1 MAFPLLF
8 ATALLDINPTVNLPN
23 IFLLPL
29 LLHSNQFFGVNVGRR
44 LLNWDVVLGV
54 DIIFGW
60 VWGQMVEQV
69 LLVGGRLLSV
79 LRGRAEL
86 LTLEVGL
93 L

>member
-29 LLHSNQFFGVNVGRR
+29 LLHSNQFFGVDVGRF
-44 LLNWDVVLGV
+44 LNWDVVLGV

-69 LLVGGRLLSV
+69 LLVGGRLLGV
-79 LRGRAEL
+79 LGCSAEL
-86 LTLEVGL
+86 LTLEVGGL